1 MGFGAAWALAAGVV
15 AASGV
20 EAPAVRSVAVFRF
33 SAGGMDAAA
42 ADLLT
47 DDVVEEVR
55 ASGAFA
61 QVVSPNEVD
70 TRIGAVGQQQLRDC
84 ALDRCALVDRELA
97 GALGVTH
104 LLAGSVARLGDQ
116 VGVSLKLVEL
126 RTANEVATVRRDVA
140 RAEALPR
147 EVRAATRALLEQ
159 AHLVRGMAA
168 APEQAN
174 PLQPVLWGLGVG
186 GGVAGVVLAVAGL
199 AVAGA
204 LNAAVWMTWFVYPL
218 PTPTQNY
225 QQRVNLLRG
234 TAVGGVAAGAGLGA
248 LALLAF
254 GVATAGVV
262 MAVVGM

>member
-1 MGFGAAWALAAGVV
+1 MAAVLATV
-15 AASGV
+15 AAVAAEV
-20 EAPAVRSVAVFRF
+20 ETPAGLSVAVFRF
-33 SAGGMDAAA
+33 SAGGVDAAA

-55 ASGAFA
+55 ASGAFVL
-61 QVVSPNEVD
+61 VVSPNEVD
-70 TRIGAVGQQQLRDC
+70 TRIGVQGQQQLRDC

-104 LLAGSVARLGDQ
+104 LLVGSVARLGEQ

-126 RTANEVATVRRDVA
+126 RTAAEIATVRRDVA

-147 EVRAATRALLEQ
+147 EVRAATRALLAQ
-159 AHLVRGMAA
+159 AHLVPAAVAMPQDAA
-168 APEQAN
+168 AASPPRAM
-174 PLQPVLWGLGVG
+174 LWGLGVA
-186 GGVAGVVLAVAGL
+186 GGVAGAVLAVLGVT
-199 AVAGA
+199 VAGV
-204 LNAAVWMTWFVYPL
+204 LNGAVLMTWFVYPL
-218 PTPTQNY
+218 PTPTQTY

-234 TAVGGVAAGAGLGA
+234 TALGGAAVGGGLGA

-254 GVATAGVV
+254 GAATVGVV